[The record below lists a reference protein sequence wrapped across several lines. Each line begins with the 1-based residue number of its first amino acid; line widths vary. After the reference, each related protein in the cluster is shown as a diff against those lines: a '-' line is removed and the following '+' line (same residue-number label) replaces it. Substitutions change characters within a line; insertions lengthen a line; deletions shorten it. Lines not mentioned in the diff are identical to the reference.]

1 MIIPLRKQAP
11 DEHQAAPLRYGIVWS
26 TEGMSITQTRH
37 AARLLL
43 ARAGHPPSHTVSQ
56 DAQIVV
62 SELVTNA
69 LRHAPGPGGLLLEV
83 TEENRLRI
91 TVRDG
96 SPDRP
101 VLLAPDRHRVG
112 GHGLHLVARLCTR
125 FDTRPTRNGKQVTAE
140 LALPDP
146 VG

>member
-11 DEHQAAPLRYGIVWS
+11 DEHQAAPLRYCIVWG
-26 TEGMSITQTRH
+26 TEGMSISQTRH
-37 AARLLL
+37 AARILL
-43 ARAGHPPSHTVSQ
+43 ARAGHHPSHTVSQ

-83 TEENRLRI
+83 TEDGRLRI
-91 TVRDG
+91 TVRDS

-112 GHGLHLVARLCTR
+112 GHGLHLVARLCTH
-125 FDTRPTRNGKQVTAE
+125 FDTRPTRDGKQVIAE
-140 LALPDP
+140 LALRGPTR
-146 VG
+146 